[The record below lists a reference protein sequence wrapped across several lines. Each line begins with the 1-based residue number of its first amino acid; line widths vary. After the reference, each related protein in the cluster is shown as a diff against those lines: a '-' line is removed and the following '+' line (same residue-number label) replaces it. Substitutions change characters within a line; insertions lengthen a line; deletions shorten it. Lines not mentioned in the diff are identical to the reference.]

1 MTTLNCIAALR
12 HCCIV
17 TLCCSLITLRTYKHS
32 NKCLIICY
40 YCAVLLTKHM
50 LQELKAE
57 KLQREKAEYDQLSD
71 AQKRKRDLK
80 ADKQALKDAK
90 KGPRLKKM

>member
-1 MTTLNCIAALR
+1 
-12 HCCIV
+12 
-17 TLCCSLITLRTYKHS
+17 
-32 NKCLIICY
+32 
-40 YCAVLLTKHM
+40 M

-71 AQKRKRDLK
+71 AQKRKRDIK
-80 ADKQALKDAK
+80 ADKQAAKDAK